1 MSDKKRE
8 IKLNDL
14 NKQQGSNEQ
23 RPAGS
28 EFMKKD
34 EGYLDNLSEEELN
47 ARGGADDISISAGD
61 YISSGT
67 YTSTGPGSDVSIGD
81 LD

>member
-1 MSDKKRE
+1 MSEKKPE

-14 NKQQGSNEQ
+14 NEQ

-28 EFMKKD
+28 EFLGEE

-47 ARGGADDISISAGD
+47 ARGGADDISISGGD
-61 YISSGT
+61 YVSTGT
-67 YTSTGPGSDVSIGD
+67 YLSTGPGSDISIGD
-81 LD
+81 LE

>member
-1 MSDKKRE
+1 MSEKKRE

-14 NKQQGSNEQ
+14 NEQ

-28 EFMKKD
+28 EFLKED

-47 ARGGADDISISAGD
+47 ARGGGGDDTSVSVGDDVSTSGGDISTSGGD
-61 YISSGT
+61 I
-67 YTSTGPGSDVSIGD
+67 SIGD
-81 LD
+81 LR

>member
-1 MSDKKRE
+1 MSEQKPE
-8 IKLNDL
+8 IKLDDL
-14 NKQQGSNEQ
+14 NEQ

-28 EFMKKD
+28 EFLQED

-47 ARGGADDISISAGD
+47 ARGGADEISVSAGD
-61 YISSGT
+61 YVSTGT
-67 YTSTGPGSDVSIGD
+67 YLSTAPGSDISIGD

>member
-1 MSDKKRE
+1 MSDKKSE

-14 NKQQGSNEQ
+14 NKHQ
-23 RPAGS
+23 PAGS
-28 EFMKKD
+28 EFLQED

-47 ARGGADDISISAGD
+47 AKGGADDISISGGE
-61 YISSGT
+61 YV
-67 YTSTGPGSDVSIGD
+67 STGSYLSTAPGSDISIGD

>member
-14 NKQQGSNEQ
+14 NEQ

-28 EFMKKD
+28 EFLKKDKKD
-34 EGYLDNLSEEELN
+34 EGYLDNLSEDELN
-47 ARGGADDISISAGD
+47 ARGGADDISVSIASD
-61 YISSGT
+61 QYIS
-67 YTSTGPGSDVSIGD
+67 TGANSDISIGN
-81 LD
+81 LSG

>member
-1 MSDKKRE
+1 MSEKKRE

-14 NKQQGSNEQ
+14 NEP

-28 EFMKKD
+28 EFLKKD

-47 ARGGADDISISAGD
+47 ARGGQDEISVSAGD
-61 YISSGT
+61 YVSTGT
-67 YTSTGPGSDVSIGD
+67 YLSTGPGSDISIGD

>member
-1 MSDKKRE
+1 VKEAKMSEKKPE
-8 IKLNDL
+8 IKVNDL
-14 NKQQGSNEQ
+14 KEQ

-28 EFMKKD
+28 EFLNEE

>member
-1 MSDKKRE
+1 MSEKKRE

-14 NKQQGSNEQ
+14 NEQ

-28 EFMKKD
+28 EFLKED
-34 EGYLDNLSEEELN
+34 EGYLDNLSEDELN

-61 YISSGT
+61 YISSGS
-67 YTSTGPGSDVSIGD
+67 YTSTGKNSDVSIGD

>member
-1 MSDKKRE
+1 MTN
-8 IKLNDL
+8 IKLNELQSDES
-14 NKQQGSNEQ
+14 KQPKGYEFFEEEQ
-23 RPAGS
+23 
-28 EFMKKD
+28 
-34 EGYLDNLSEEELN
+34 EGYLDNLSEAEME

-67 YTSTGPGSDVSIGD
+67 YTSTGPGSDISIGD